1 MKTTI
6 ETLEFPC
13 EIKKKLKMKVSM
25 GNLEVEF
32 IDGHLIKFDKTNLSV
47 QEPYK
52 IIVNN
57 KHHTLVA
64 LLYNDEDKIYEQ
76 VIDEMLDEEILDKE
90 DIDYIQNSYYS
101 KNSDEYER

>member
-6 ETLEFPC
+6 EKLEFPC

-47 QEPYK
+47 QETYK

-57 KHHTLVA
+57 KHHTLIA
-64 LLYNDEDKIYEQ
+64 LLYNDEDK
-76 VIDEMLDEEILDKE
+76 
-90 DIDYIQNSYYS
+90 
-101 KNSDEYER
+101 

>member
-1 MKTTI
+1 
-6 ETLEFPC
+6 
-13 EIKKKLKMKVSM
+13 M

-57 KHHTLVA
+57 KHHTLIA
-64 LLYNDEDKIYEQ
+64 LLYNDEDKIY
-76 VIDEMLDEEILDKE
+76 IPSDNAIISITKYISILNTMNKM
-90 DIDYIQNSYYS
+90 Y
-101 KNSDEYER
+101 

>member
-25 GNLEVEF
+25 GNLEINY

-47 QEPYK
+47 LEPHK
-52 IIVNN
+52 IIVSN
-57 KHHTLVA
+57 KNHTLIA
-64 LLYNDEDKIYEQ
+64 LLYNDEDKIYLPTEN
-76 VIDEMLDEEILDKE
+76 VIISITKYISILNTMNK
-90 DIDYIQNSYYS
+90 IY
-101 KNSDEYER
+101 

>member
-6 ETLEFPC
+6 EKLEFPC

-57 KHHTLVA
+57 KHHTLIA
-64 LLYNDEDKIYEQ
+64 LLYNDEDKIY
-76 VIDEMLDEEILDKE
+76 IPSDNAIISITKYISILNTMNKM
-90 DIDYIQNSYYS
+90 
-101 KNSDEYER
+101 

>member
-25 GNLEVEF
+25 RNLEVEF

-57 KHHTLVA
+57 KHHALIA
-64 LLYNDEDKIYEQ
+64 LLYNDEDKIY
-76 VIDEMLDEEILDKE
+76 IPSDNAIISITKCISILNTMNKM
-90 DIDYIQNSYYS
+90 Y
-101 KNSDEYER
+101 

>member
-57 KHHTLVA
+57 KHHTLIA
-64 LLYNDEDKIYEQ
+64 LLYNAEDKIY
-76 VIDEMLDEEILDKE
+76 IPSDNAIISITKYISILNTMNKM
-90 DIDYIQNSYYS
+90 Y
-101 KNSDEYER
+101 

>member
-6 ETLEFPC
+6 ENLKFPC

-25 GNLEVEF
+25 GNLEAQF

-47 QEPYK
+47 QEPHK

-57 KHHTLVA
+57 RNHTLVA
-64 LLYNDEDKIYEQ
+64 LLYENEDKIYLPNEG
-76 VIDEMLDEEILDKE
+76 VIISITKYISIL
-90 DIDYIQNSYYS
+90 NMM
-101 KNSDEYER
+101 NRNC

>member
-32 IDGHLIKFDKTNLSV
+32 IDGHLIKFDKKNLSV

-57 KHHTLVA
+57 KHHTLIA
-64 LLYNDEDKIYEQ
+64 LLYNDEDKIY
-76 VIDEMLDEEILDKE
+76 IPSDNAIISITKYISILNTMNKM
-90 DIDYIQNSYYS
+90 Y
-101 KNSDEYER
+101 

>member
-57 KHHTLVA
+57 NHYTLIA
-64 LLYNDEDKIYEQ
+64 LLYNDEDKIY
-76 VIDEMLDEEILDKE
+76 IPSDNAIISITKYISILNTMNKM
-90 DIDYIQNSYYS
+90 Y
-101 KNSDEYER
+101 

>member
-13 EIKKKLKMKVSM
+13 ENKKKLKMKVSM

-57 KHHTLVA
+57 KHHTLIA
-64 LLYNDEDKIYEQ
+64 LLYNDEDKIY
-76 VIDEMLDEEILDKE
+76 IPSDNAIISITKYISILNTMNKM
-90 DIDYIQNSYYS
+90 Y
-101 KNSDEYER
+101 